1 MMCDDLDILNREL
14 DRLLHSNIAEGKHLK
29 NESEQPPASDS
40 WDLSIISGS
49 EVQCQIVQELI
60 PSGTLTSEAT
70 GWFPEKACMS
80 QPFKST
86 NTVGLMLNDLDP
98 LLPSSSNLFHLD
110 LPGDANLKTNSVQ
123 VTVADDKGDQN
134 NDDSLKTIRP
144 TSKDFKKTWGFR
156 RTTIAKREGAG
167 DAEMEATAHIQQ
179 QQMQKVHQQLQQL
192 KEQQSTSNQSLRRSG
207 RQPKR
212 TERVEEFMTAVR
224 RNRVRRSAPAAL
236 EDTSETSCPVTD
248 VETASE
254 GSVESV
260 AEIKSEC
267 LRNDADDTEEPM
279 SIAAT
284 DLKGDDDSSSDSDA
298 LTLKELQ
305 NRLRKRQTETVTVE
319 TVVAQ
324 GERPI
329 KEEPMFFELEPPKDK
344 IESPNVDI
352 ALPVKVELPT
362 IKVEPPDTPERK
374 LRCPVSVTQEPT
386 LSIWV
391 KKEDVDSLK
400 PINQDHQEAQNPGP
414 ELTSS
419 DESVLHC
426 ICRQPH
432 NKRFMICCD
441 RCEKWFHGDC
451 VGISEARWQLLE
463 KNEEDYV
470 CPNCVLLKVKEECS
484 SDGTLSITKPEYP
497 GFAGTALST
506 SGTAEE
512 KSDDQAIKGRIEK
525 AVNPSRK
532 KKCMIFNPVIEAP
545 VVPKC
550 IGPGC
555 SNLAQPDSVY
565 CSHDCILK
573 HAAAT
578 MKSLRTGKESKPK
591 EKALTK
597 PEKVTPPKLPPPA
610 TTTSQSGQKRPAP
623 EKRVIKMKKMLVMVS
638 KMDIIPTRVL
648 SEPVGETGAPSWES
662 DHNYN
667 AVKLE
672 KAAAALPPAAS
683 PAAPAAITSSVF
695 NKSGKEEDAKPVEP
709 VPPTQ
714 NMASPTAPTS
724 MKKRIAALPR
734 IPMLKR
740 PLPSDPQQSQ
750 PTVRLSPLNSNNHS
764 THSPLTAASLA
775 PSRVS
780 PAPSSVDATPAS
792 KKIMLSS
799 SSADVKKTDCSSPSP
814 SPARAVKK
822 AENSSGS
829 AGVGKKSEG
838 LSAPPVSVGV
848 AKKAEGPVAPRG
860 PVGAGKMAESP
871 SAPGLAVTS
880 KRVEGPST
888 SSSSAKPAA
897 NPSHP
902 QPNLQMRLNIRRSLK
917 EILWKRVGDSDDLM
931 MAENE
936 VAKVAMNIEKEMFG
950 LFRETDSRYKSKYRN
965 LMLNLKDPKNQGLF
979 HRVLR
984 EEISLSK
991 LVRLKPEE
999 LISKRLSS
1007 WKSRT
1012 AKPTSDS
1019 KSKSHMEHKGSDSTQ
1034 TIPNME
1040 DSPPVSDSD
1049 DPEQP
1054 LEPAKPAASEK
1065 SRPVL
1070 PDIFSSMLN
1079 DTTNQH
1085 RAHLFDLN
1093 CKICTGQISVSEDD
1107 VAPRRSKTSFAP
1119 AKKTELKHKSD
1130 FRMKTES
1137 MATGQPTV
1145 EGLGTADTISTSS
1158 SDPSHEHTVE
1168 KGSTTQ
1174 GATSDESS
1182 LPMQSSFYPD
1192 TSAARVVT
1200 TVTVSGRDPRT
1211 ALNRLPPT
1219 VTPAPDPSASPA
1231 RDKVAVEE
1239 TKPEMPKPLSTTFP
1253 VPKSILMKPSSL
1265 DPRYLPS
1272 SSLNLNIG
1280 GSRSPQDGD
1289 TSLFLSRLGA
1299 LWKGFINMQNVA
1311 KFVTKA
1317 YPVSGSFDYLD
1328 EDLPDT
1334 VHIGGRISPK
1344 TVWDYV
1350 GKLKSSVSK
1359 ELCLIRFQPAT
1370 EEEEVAYISL
1380 YSYFSSRGRFGVVA
1394 NNNRHIKD
1402 LYLIPLSAK
1411 DPIPSKLLPFDG
1423 PGLESTRPNLLLGL
1437 VICQKGKRPAT
1448 ILETDKLEEKRTKVQ
1463 IPEEADIIHSKFLS
1477 SQQEK
1482 KILKYQPFS
1491 KEPTIIPSPPRSPK
1505 SPPVPE
1511 PVAAIAPKLFS
1522 SLPSVKTETTVTVT
1536 ATVINAT
1543 ATIAPSVQNLSTPVE
1558 VSAITSTTSTSV
1570 KSATPLE
1577 HILKTLFG
1585 KKKPFDLEPGSSVV
1599 VTEQVTPDQRIKPPM
1614 VDPIVQ
1620 QYGHTSKEK
1629 LLEEVGDDRPYDP
1642 EEEYDPGKAFTMDKI
1657 IGTENLYKPD
1667 QPCETEQEDDEAYDP
1682 EDETIFEEAK
1692 VVVDDFPNKIPSEVI
1707 HSNVELPGEYLSAIT
1722 AASSLVEQQKMLEE
1736 LNKQI
1741 EEQKRQLE
1749 AQEEA
1754 LRQQRAAVGVS
1765 MAHFSVSDAL
1775 MSPPPKSSLTKTEL
1789 FQQEEQSSIT
1799 IDEELNA
1806 DKLTHLNTQ
1815 KSDSKHT
1822 LDFWQAA
1829 SRLVREAN
1837 ENANYQLPKERKTE
1851 SPEKEKPVV
1860 SNESKAEVLPLNEC
1874 SQQLS
1879 ATTQPLKIDDF
1890 KLVSSEEA
1898 YSLKNIEE
1906 KDNGKQEI
1914 SAPPLKVNL
1923 QPADHEEMPV
1933 TKPESQTVLSTPGDP
1948 SFQPNYSATFPKDQ
1962 SCLAPPNLPMLK
1974 ESREITLPQT
1984 ARAQFSNIETLPLEK
1999 PSESFES
2006 EKRLSAAH
2014 PEDPRNPVTSQCL
2027 EPTNNQFIQAD
2038 GKRDSQSMHFQEN
2051 IYPFMSQNVGPP
2063 PHLPGLSNPPLPRFG
2078 FPYPNFPGYRGPA
2091 TQSFSESNASNNE
2104 QHRPSFNV
2112 HDEQKVTVPPFS
2124 GPYGQSSHF
2133 TNRGP
2138 PVSHHS
2144 DEKGTSP
2151 SQLEDHSGSHMNFPE
2166 TCFEQ
2171 KSTASSMFDG
2181 PRPPQ
2186 FMGNIRPPSFPFD
2199 GQCRLPP
2206 PHFTPHSG
2214 SHMQHQFVGMRGAA
2228 PFSGTRAPNPNEF
2241 AEPTG
2246 PVSSNTSGPRG
2257 LPSNEFDEKRNLQP
2271 SYSDQR
2277 GESQHMFTGPKGPRV
2292 SRFSDSHEPIP
2303 SRFNYREQSSQNT
2316 PPSRFNYQEQSPQS
2330 VKPSSRP
2337 LLELPNYSPQQ
2348 HNEGWEHGSP
2358 VGVEGIDPE
2367 GQRSPNE
2374 FRERK
2379 EYDQRAQSFEARQ
2392 REGGNIKDKVDQPYH
2407 LSDGRR
2413 GRGHD
2418 ERRGGRG
2425 TRGSWRRGN
2434 SRNWNRER
2442 EGERFREDERHRE
2455 GDRHRDGERNRDW
2468 DRHRDREPNR
2478 EWDKSR
2484 ERDQHKDRDLEKNKE
2499 LERNRDRS
2507 RYRDRERDSNKRRER
2522 ERSRSK
2528 DRDRNRDTEREDR
2541 DRFREHDRDRV
2552 RDRDRDR
2559 DRTRDRERERDR
2571 DRERGS
2577 DRERVRGKDHKDR
2590 STSKE
2595 SSKNFKPEGQ
2605 KESQRPSETQASPS
2619 IKQT

>member
-1 MMCDDLDILNREL
+1 MTGPADLREALETSEL
-14 DRLLHSNIAEGKHLK
+14 DTK
-29 NESEQPPASDS
+29 
-40 WDLSIISGS
+40 
-49 EVQCQIVQELI
+49 QELK
-60 PSGTLTSEAT
+60 PSRNLASEAS
-70 GWFPEKACMS
+70 GWFPEKECVC

-86 NTVGLMLNDLDP
+86 NTLGLMLRDLDS
-98 LLPSSSNLFHLD
+98 LLPSSSNLFNLD
-110 LPGDANLKTNSVQ
+110 LPGGATLKTNCVQDLQLENDVIPSLETIASSQSSVIFESEPNLDNMESSSP
-123 VTVADDKGDQN
+123 VSEDKGDQN
-134 NDDSLKTIRP
+134 NDDTVKAIRP
-144 TSKDFKKTWGFR
+144 TSKEFKKTWGFR

-167 DAEMEATAHIQQ
+167 DAEMEATAHVQQ
-179 QQMQKVHQQLQQL
+179 QQMHKVHQQLQQL

-224 RNRVRRSAPAAL
+224 RNRIRRSAPAAL

-267 LRNDADDTEEPM
+267 LRNEVDDTEEPM
-279 SIAAT
+279 VIAST
-284 DLKGDDDSSSDSDA
+284 DVQGDDDSSSDSDA

-305 NRLRKRQTETVTVE
+305 NRLRKRQTETVAVE
-319 TVVAQ
+319 TDVVQ

-329 KEEPMFFELEPPKDK
+329 KEEPTSVEVEPSEDK
-344 IESPNVDI
+344 TESTNVDL
-352 ALPVKVELPT
+352 ALPVKVELPA
-362 IKVEPPDTPERK
+362 IKVEPPDTPERNIT
-374 LRCPVSVTQEPT
+374 CQVSVAQAPTQ
-386 LSIWV
+386 SIRV
-391 KKEDVDSLK
+391 KEEVVDSLK
-400 PINQDHQEAQNPGP
+400 LKDQDNQETQKSGP
-414 ELTSS
+414 ELNDS
-419 DESVLHC
+419 DESVLYC

-441 RCEKWFHGDC
+441 RCEEWFHGDC

-470 CPNCVLLKVKEECS
+470 CPNCVLLKVKEDCS
-484 SDGTLSITKPEYP
+484 IENSLSITKPEYP
-497 GFAGTALST
+497 GFGGTELNT
-506 SGTAEE
+506 SGIAEQ

-525 AVNPSRK
+525 AVNPSK
-532 KKCMIFNPVIEAP
+532 KKKKIFNPVIEAP

-555 SNLAQPDSVY
+555 STLAQPDSVY
-565 CSHDCILK
+565 CSHECILK

-578 MKSLRTGKESKPK
+578 MQSLRTGKESKPK
-591 EKALTK
+591 EKTINK
-597 PEKVTPPKLPPPA
+597 PEKVTPPKPPPPVA
-610 TTTSQSGQKRPAP
+610 TTSQSGQKRPAP
-623 EKRVIKMKKMLVMVS
+623 EKRMIKMKKMLVMVS
-638 KMDIIPTRVL
+638 KMDVIPTRVPSDPV
-648 SEPVGETGAPSWES
+648 SETSAPSWAS

-672 KAAAALPPAAS
+672 KAAAAPPTAVSPTAAS
-683 PAAPAAITSSVF
+683 AAITSSVF
-695 NKSGKEEDAKPVEP
+695 YKSGKAGDAKQVEA
-709 VPPTQ
+709 VPPAQKT
-714 NMASPTAPTS
+714 ASPTAPTS

-740 PLPSDPQQSQ
+740 LLPSDSPQPQ
-750 PTVRLSPLNSNNHS
+750 PSVRLSPLSS
-764 THSPLTAASLA
+764 TNSPLTAASLA
-775 PSRVS
+775 PSRVGL
-780 PAPSSVDATPAS
+780 APSSVDATPAS

-799 SSADVKKTDCSSPSP
+799 SFTDVKKTDGSSPSP
-814 SPARAVKK
+814 GRAVKK
-822 AENSSGS
+822 PESSSGS
-829 AGVGKKSEG
+829 VGVGKKSEG
-838 LSAPPVSVGV
+838 PAAPLVP
-848 AKKAEGPVAPRG
+848 A
-860 PVGAGKMAESP
+860 GAGKTAQP
-871 SAPGLAVTS
+871 SAPGPAVTS

-888 SSSSAKPAA
+888 SSAPAKPAA

-917 EILWKRVGDSDDLM
+917 EILWKRVGDSDDLV

-1007 WKSRT
+1007 WKSRST
-1012 AKPTSDS
+1012 KPTSDS
-1019 KSKSHMEHKGSDSTQ
+1019 KSKFNMEQKGSDNTQ
-1034 TIPNME
+1034 TLPNME

-1049 DPEQP
+1049 DQEQP
-1054 LEPAKPAASEK
+1054 LEPAKPAVPEK

-1070 PDIFSSMLN
+1070 PDIFNSMLN

-1107 VAPRRSKTSFAP
+1107 IAPRRSKTPFTP
-1119 AKKTELKHKSD
+1119 GKKTELKPKSD

-1137 MATGQPTV
+1137 MATGQPKE
-1145 EGLGTADTISTSS
+1145 EGLGTAENISTSTTHE
-1158 SDPSHEHTVE
+1158 PSAE

-1174 GATSDESS
+1174 RATSAESS
-1182 LPMQSSFYPD
+1182 LPMQASFYPD
-1192 TSAARVVT
+1192 TSAAGVVT

-1231 RDKVAVEE
+1231 RDKVVVEE
-1239 TKPEMPKPLSTTFP
+1239 TKPEMPKPLSATFP

-1265 DPRYLPS
+1265 EPRYLSS

-1280 GSRSPQDGD
+1280 ASESPQDGD

-1299 LWKGFINMQNVA
+1299 IWKGFINMQNVA

-1317 YPVSGSFDYLD
+1317 YPVSGSIDYLD

-1448 ILETDKLEEKRTKVQ
+1448 ILETDKVEEKRTKVQ
-1463 IPEEADIIHSKFLS
+1463 ITEEADIIHSKSISL
-1477 SQQEK
+1477 QQEK

-1491 KEPTIIPSPPRSPK
+1491 KEPTFLPSPPRSPK
-1505 SPPVPE
+1505 SPPLPE
-1511 PVAAIAPKLFS
+1511 PAAAIAPKLFS
-1522 SLPSVKTETTVTVT
+1522 SLPLFKTETTNVVT
-1536 ATVINAT
+1536 ATVITTAAT
-1543 ATIAPSVQNLSTPVE
+1543 TAPSIQNLSAPTE
-1558 VSAITSTTSTSV
+1558 VSAATTTSASV

-1585 KKKPFDLEPGSSVV
+1585 KKKPFDLESGSSV
-1599 VTEQVTPDQRIKPPM
+1599 VTEQVTPDQRIKPPTL
-1614 VDPIVQ
+1614 DPIVQ
-1620 QYGHTSKEK
+1620 QFGLTSKEK
-1629 LLEEVGDDRPYDP
+1629 FLEEVGDDRPYDP
-1642 EEEYDPGKAFTMDKI
+1642 EEEYDPGKAFAMDKI
-1657 IGTENLYKPD
+1657 IGSENLNKPD
-1667 QPCETEQEDDEAYDP
+1667 QPCETEQEEDEAYDP

-1692 VVVDDFPNKIPSEVI
+1692 VVVDDFPNKRPSEVI
-1707 HSNVELPGEYLSAIT
+1707 HSNAELPGEYISAIT

-1789 FQQEEQSSIT
+1789 FQQEEQSTIT
-1799 IDEELNA
+1799 TDEGLNA
-1806 DKLTHLNTQ
+1806 DKLPHLNTQ

-1837 ENANYQLPKERKTE
+1837 ENANYPPPKERKSE
-1851 SPEKEKPVV
+1851 SPEKEKPVG
-1860 SNESKAEVLPLNEC
+1860 SNESKAEVLPLNEYR
-1874 SQQLS
+1874 QQLS
-1879 ATTQPLKIDDF
+1879 ATTQPLNNDC

-1898 YSLKNIEE
+1898 YSLKKFEE
-1906 KDNGKQEI
+1906 KDGRKLEI
-1914 SAPPLKVNL
+1914 SAPPSKVDLLSAGQEKKLVTNL
-1923 QPADHEEMPV
+1923 
-1933 TKPESQTVLSTPGDP
+1933 ESQTVLSTPGNP
-1948 SFQPNYSATFPKDQ
+1948 SFQTNYSAISSNDQ
-1962 SCLAPPNLPMLK
+1962 PCLASQNLPRHTM
-1974 ESREITLPQT
+1974 SQEIPLPQ
-1984 ARAQFSNIETLPLEK
+1984 ALRAQFTNTETLPPEK
-1999 PSESFES
+1999 PSDSFES
-2006 EKRLSAAH
+2006 EKRLVAAH
-2014 PEDPRNPVTSQCL
+2014 PEDQRNPVSSQCL
-2027 EPTNNQFIQAD
+2027 EPTNNSVEAD
-2038 GKRDSQSMHFQEN
+2038 GKKDSQSQHFQEN
-2051 IYPFMSQNVGPP
+2051 MYPFMPQNVGPP

-2078 FPYPNFPGYRGPA
+2078 IPFPNFPGYRGPA
-2091 TQSFSESNASNNE
+2091 AQSFSESNPSNNE
-2104 QHRPSFNV
+2104 QHRSSFSV

-2124 GPYGQSSHF
+2124 GPYGQSSPF
-2133 TNRGP
+2133 ADRGP
-2138 PVSHHS
+2138 SVSHHP
-2144 DEKGTSP
+2144 DEKGASP
-2151 SQLEDHSGSHMNFPE
+2151 SQLDHHSGSHMNFQE
-2166 TCFEQ
+2166 SCFEQ
-2171 KSTASSMFDG
+2171 KSTTHSMFEG
-2181 PRPPQ
+2181 PRAPQ
-2186 FMGNIRPPSFPFD
+2186 FTGNIRPPSFPFD
-2199 GQCRLPP
+2199 GQHRLPP
-2206 PHFTPHSG
+2206 PHFTAHRG

-2228 PFSGTRAPNPNEF
+2228 PFSGSRAPNPNEF
-2241 AEPTG
+2241 EEPTG
-2246 PVSSNTSGPRG
+2246 PILSNTSGQRG
-2257 LPSNEFDEKRNLQP
+2257 LPSNQFDENRNLQP
-2271 SYSDQR
+2271 TYADQR

-2292 SRFSDSHEPIP
+2292 SRFNDSHEPIP

-2330 VKPSSRP
+2330 AKPSSRP

-2348 HNEGWEHGSP
+2348 HNEVWEQGSP
-2358 VGVEGIDPE
+2358 VGGEQIDPE
-2367 GQRSPNE
+2367 GQQSPNE
-2374 FRERK
+2374 FRECK

-2392 REGGNIKDKVDQPYH
+2392 REGGNIKDKIDQQFH

-2413 GRGHD
+2413 GRGYD

-2425 TRGSWRRGN
+2425 TRGSWHRGN
-2434 SRNWNRER
+2434 SRSWNRER
-2442 EGERFREDERHRE
+2442 EGERFREGERHRE
-2455 GDRHRDGERNRDW
+2455 GDRYRDGERNRDW

-2478 EWDKSR
+2478 EWDKG
-2484 ERDQHKDRDLEKNKE
+2484 RDRDPHKDRDLEKNKE
-2499 LERNRDRS
+2499 SERHRDRS
-2507 RYRDRERDSNKRRER
+2507 RYRDRERDSNKRRDR

-2528 DRDRNRDTEREDR
+2528 DRDRNRDMEREDR
-2541 DRFREHDRDRV
+2541 ERFRDYDRDRV

-2559 DRTRDRERERDR
+2559 AKDRERERDR

-2577 DRERVRGKDHKDR
+2577 DRERARGKDHRDR
-2590 STSKE
+2590 SRSKE
-2595 SSKNFKPEGQ
+2595 SSKNIKPEGQ
-2605 KESQRPSETQASPS
+2605 KEPQKPSETQASPS
-2619 IKQT
+2619 IQQT